1 MRTSEARFAAQ
12 HVVDRICADGCR
24 TPAQPDL
31 AEHGADD
38 PTRGREVKRSDD
50 GVDLLGMGRVS
61 FRVPR
66 PRGAGVWLLV
76 LLFGGA
82 LCVVATW
89 PLVLHLG
96 GEVPATPWDP
106 FEQAWEVAWDGHAL
120 LHQPLSLF
128 DANTFWPLHDSLAFS
143 DSLVGYAPFGL
154 VGSGFRAAI
163 VRYDVL
169 YVFADALAFLGGWA
183 LSREFGV
190 GRLAALVGGAAFAFA
205 PWRLAQADHL
215 NILST
220 GGIALCLFLLLR
232 GYRTRS
238 PLLVLGGWA
247 VGAWQVSLGFSLGLP
262 FLYLLA
268 FLAAAS
274 LLFRAARARLHERRL
289 LLATT
294 VGAAILVATTVLMAL
309 PYLQVRHSFPAS
321 VRPVSLAKFYSPSLS
336 SLITAPGHE
345 RIWGALTASLRAQ
358 LTAPAEQSLFPGL
371 VIVCLALLGLSW
383 RAHQRSVRVGVAGAA
398 VAVTVLALG
407 FHGPVDGIAYQL
419 LDKLPGWSGIRTPGR
434 LITFTTLA
442 LAILAAIGAQRLL
455 TAIQTRNTS
464 RRPVLLTAL
473 LLVGAIVAE
482 GTGSLP
488 LADTL
493 PPPASLASAPGPIL
507 VLPSN
512 DYVDPEYMPW
522 TTTSF
527 QPLVNGTAGFIPDEQ
542 QRFRVAARTFPAAAS
557 ISWLE
562 HHGIRT
568 VVLDRYYPP
577 GDPTSLLAGY
587 YPNNLVPNAQAIL
600 ASRRALPAGV
610 RSHTDGRYTIYTL
623 PANQHHSH
631 GTAK

>member
-1 MRTSEARFAAQ
+1 M
-12 HVVDRICADGCR
+12 
-24 TPAQPDL
+24 
-31 AEHGADD
+31 
-38 PTRGREVKRSDD
+38 
-50 GVDLLGMGRVS
+50 
-61 FRVPR
+61 
-66 PRGAGVWLLV
+66 WLLV

-82 LCVVATW
+82 LCVIATW

-169 YVFADALAFLGGWA
+169 YVVADALAFVGGWA

-220 GGIALCLFLLLR
+220 GGIALCLFLMLR
-232 GYRTRS
+232 GYRTRNS
-238 PLLVLGGWA
+238 RFVLGGWI

-274 LLFRAARARLHERRL
+274 QLFPAARARLHEGRL
-289 LLATT
+289 LLATAA
-294 VGAAILVATTVLMAL
+294 GAAILAATSALMAL

-321 VRPVSLAKFYSPSLS
+321 VRPISVAKFYSPSIS
-336 SLITAPGHE
+336 SLVTAPDHE
-345 RIWGALTASLRAQ
+345 RIWGALTASLRGQ

-371 VIVCLALLGLSW
+371 VIFCLALLGLSW
-383 RAHQRSVRVGVAGAA
+383 RARQRSLRVGLAGAA

-407 FHGPVDGIAYQL
+407 FHGPADGIAYQL

-455 TAIQTRNTS
+455 IAIQTRSAS
-464 RRPVLLTAL
+464 RRPVLLAVL
-473 LLVGAIVAE
+473 LLVSAIVAE
-482 GTGSLP
+482 GSGSLP

-493 PPPASLASAPGPIL
+493 PPPASLSSVHGPIL

-522 TTTSF
+522 TATSF
-527 QPLVNGTAGFIPDEQ
+527 QPLVNGTAGFIPNEQ
-542 QRFRVAARTFPAAAS
+542 QRFRAAARTFPATAS

-568 VVLDRYYPP
+568 VILDRYYPP

-610 RSHTDGRYTIYTL
+610 RSYTDGRYTIFTL
-623 PANQHHSH
+623 AAHKSHSRD
-631 GTAK
+631 TSK